1 MRQTFIVAATIAV
14 VTAIVAIWGATVIIA
29 HSPKQTNAGP
39 VSKSIDVMQIMKD
52 AKNLPEE
59 RFDAN

>member
-1 MRQTFIVAATIAV
+1 MRRTIIVASTAL
-14 VTAIVAIWGATVIIA
+14 VTAIAAGWGATIVA
-29 HSPKQTNAGP
+29 HSPKNPPSVAA
-39 VSKSIDVMQIMKD
+39 SSSIDVMKMMKD